1 MDRKASIK
9 SITADTVTI
18 AGYGV
23 VFGGSDLDGETF
35 TKDTNYMLDLVP
47 NKLTLYDHGMNQAIK
62 TSVIG
67 SIGICGLQWLFSLPE
82 FILAG
87 GSFTCSKNKNSSL

>member
-35 TKDTNYMLDLVP
+35 TKDTDYMLDLVP
-47 NKLTLYDHGMNQAIK
+47 NKLTPLLPSPQPLPRL
-62 TSVIG
+62 TSSG
-67 SIGICGLQWLFSLPE
+67 YGLRRS
-82 FILAG
+82 
-87 GSFTCSKNKNSSL
+87 

>member
-1 MDRKASIK
+1 MRRFYLVQIMDRKASIK

-35 TKDTNYMLDLVP
+35 TKDTDFMLDLVP
-47 NKLTLYDHGMNQAIK
+47 NKLTLYDHRDWAH
-62 TSVIG
+62 
-67 SIGICGLQWLFSLPE
+67 
-82 FILAG
+82 
-87 GSFTCSKNKNSSL
+87 SSR